1 MIFCSPVH
9 NGVKRII
16 PLLLITI
23 GALAVALLYYY
34 EIIGYAS
41 IRVIRLS
48 SYFLYE
54 EIFLLALVP
63 IAIPAI
69 HRLRKREHDGYLET
83 VPRKF
88 LRTSFGILWI
98 FDGILQM
105 QLPFI
110 TLFAQ
115 YNLIPLLG
123 SEPLV
128 TFLVGHAL
136 DVWNLNP
143 PIFDVLASLFQVYTG
158 AFFLIYSRGSKYKL
172 VQITAI
178 LWSLT
183 IWIFGE
189 GFGGILSPS
198 ATLLTGSPGSALFY
212 AIASVLL
219 LAYEQESSTT
229 RVVMVTRIAMIIT
242 FFGFAI
248 SQAVPSN
255 GFWTALPISF
265 FPSPF
270 AILNNLTFI
279 TLLLSQHA
287 FLWNGIYV
295 SLMVVIGVLW
305 LLKPKNAPYLT
316 LLWGFFTWYIY
327 QGLGIFGM
335 TSSTDPNTGLPLIL
349 ISWTILL
356 IMRSDYGIQNDGF
369 HFSHNSEKSV

>member
-1 MIFCSPVH
+1 MH
-9 NGVKRII
+9 NGAKRVI
-16 PLLLITI
+16 PLLLIAI
-23 GALAVALLYYY
+23 GVLAVSLLFYY

-48 SYFLYE
+48 SYFFYE

-69 HRLRKREHDGYLET
+69 HRLRKRDHNGYIET

-88 LRTSFGILWI
+88 LRTSFGVLWI
-98 FDGILQM
+98 FDGFLQM

-128 TFLVGHAL
+128 TFLVSHAL
-136 DVWNLNP
+136 DVWNMNP
-143 PIFDVLASLFQVYTG
+143 PIFDVLASLFQVYIG
-158 AFFLIYSRGSKYKL
+158 AFFLIYSRGFKFKL
-172 VQITAI
+172 VQVSAI
-178 LWSLT
+178 LWSLI
-183 IWIFGE
+183 IWVFGE
-189 GFGGILSPS
+189 GFGGILSTN

-219 LAYEQESSTT
+219 LEYDRESSAT
-229 RVVMVTRIAMIIT
+229 RVVMVTRIAMIFT

-248 SQAVPSN
+248 SQSLPSN

-279 TLLLSQHA
+279 TLFFNQHA
-287 FLWNGIYV
+287 SLWNGVYV
-295 SLMVVIGVLW
+295 FLMLVIGVLW
-305 LLKPKNAPYLT
+305 LLLPRSAPYLT
-316 LLWGFFTWYIY
+316 LFWGLFTWYIY

-356 IMRSDYGIQNDGF
+356 IMRSDRRNQKDVPLL
-369 HFSHNSEKSV
+369 SPS